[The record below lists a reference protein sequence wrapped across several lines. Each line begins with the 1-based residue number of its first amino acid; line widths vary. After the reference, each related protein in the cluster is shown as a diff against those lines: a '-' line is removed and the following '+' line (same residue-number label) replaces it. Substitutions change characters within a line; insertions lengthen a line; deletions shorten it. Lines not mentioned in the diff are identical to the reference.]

1 MEYVEILRA
10 RRHLIWFT
18 AILAASFLLTLITAL
33 TGHLQTRGH
42 MTMGSIPVPYLE
54 GICFFGALIIA
65 SFVAPGL
72 HAEHT
77 TLALTWT
84 RPMPRSTIAW
94 RFIAVDLAAM
104 LIGALIVAIVILGQ
118 MLVVGIL
125 GYVSFNAGDFFV
137 TLIEAT
143 GAALMWYGLIMVASV
158 RIPERAGMIAGFSW
172 IVFSVISVLAY
183 TPIFWPIVHDLFAI
197 LNLFNPLAY
206 FGGGGHAGGA
216 SVSIDASS
224 GAAGTLPGPQ
234 YGELITSP
242 IAKTIVSYVIAA
254 AALAATVRLWSTR
267 EI

>member
-18 AILAASFLLTLITAL
+18 AILGASFLLTLITAL
-33 TGHLQTRGH
+33 TGHLHSGGELTALV
-42 MTMGSIPVPYLE
+42 IPVQYLE

-84 RPMPRSTIAW
+84 RPTPRATIAW

-104 LIGALIVAIVILGQ
+104 LIGALVVGVVILLQ
-118 MLVVGIL
+118 LLVAGIARDI
-125 GYVSFNAGDFFV
+125 SFNVGDFVV
-137 TLIEAT
+137 TLVEAT
-143 GAALMWYGLIMVASV
+143 GAALMWYAVVMVVSV
-158 RIPERAGMIAGFSW
+158 RIPERAGMVAGLSW
-172 IVFSVISVLAY
+172 IVFSAVGVFANL
-183 TPIFWPIVHDLFAI
+183 PFFWPIVHDLLVV

-206 FGGGGHAGGA
+206 FGGGGGGGA
-216 SVSIDASS
+216 TVSLHSSS
-224 GAAGTLPGPQ
+224 GAMAPMPTPQ
-234 YGELITSP
+234 YGELITAP
-242 IAKTIVSYVIAA
+242 IAKIIVSYVIAG